1 MTWGIFKTDSVSD
14 TVKKLQEKLDKNHN
28 GELDSKEE
36 TILEELEDGTY
47 YDGSDML
54 GEASD
59 RHSSS
64 YQFTHKPGDE
74 ESEKKLADLKQATKG
89 SGNRVVLQGRLGKNN
104 PNAHKY
110 SKHAPR
116 AEYDDKGKRSN
127 GDVSGKS
134 GYHSHQRI
142 QKADAAH
149 HDVYVYQRRES
160 TEFSLF
166 SEKELDMLISEA
178 NNANMTA
185 GAWINDFLHAQQRLM
200 ASKGMGGKDAKA
212 LALAA
217 YYNHQQA
224 KGKKPAIEEG
234 RMNLDAKE
242 IKHVNLKDK
251 RNDAEIMEPRAQGE
265 KAFVAQHTLIVT
277 DEPNKDGTPNGA
289 DKLSATKGPKGQG
302 AGKYDAKEKLGNQGI
317 TSKKGE
323 FSEETCSTGPTATGD
338 KAGEIVDT
346 TPQEK
351 KSANKK
357 TYGKFKQEIG
367 HEIK

>member
-14 TVKKLQEKLDKNHN
+14 TVKKLQEKKKLDEVSLKTASSAYSARVKRLNK
-28 GELDSKEE
+28 SKFDTDEF
-36 TILEELEDGTY
+36 DDNYGK
-47 YDGSDML
+47 
-54 GEASD
+54 ASD
-59 RHSSS
+59 TLNRISKKH
-64 YQFTHKPGDE
+64 GDTGKQTAV
-74 ESEKKLADLKQATKG
+74 KKAG
-89 SGNRVVLQGRLGKNN
+89 G
-104 PNAHKY
+104 
-110 SKHAPR
+110 
-116 AEYDDKGKRSN
+116 
-127 GDVSGKS
+127 
-134 GYHSHQRI
+134 
-142 QKADAAH
+142 
-149 HDVYVYQRRES
+149 HDV

-265 KAFVAQHTLIVT
+265 KDFVAQHTLIVT

-351 KSANKK
+351 KSVNKK

>member
-28 GELDSKEE
+28 GELDSQDFKILSKEE
-36 TILEELEDGTY
+36 TD
-47 YDGSDML
+47 
-54 GEASD
+54 
-59 RHSSS
+59 
-64 YQFTHKPGDE
+64 
-74 ESEKKLADLKQATKG
+74 
-89 SGNRVVLQGRLGKNN
+89 
-104 PNAHKY
+104 
-110 SKHAPR
+110 
-116 AEYDDKGKRSN
+116 
-127 GDVSGKS
+127 
-134 GYHSHQRI
+134 
-142 QKADAAH
+142 
-149 HDVYVYQRRES
+149 
-160 TEFSLF
+160 FSLF
-166 SEKELDMLISEA
+166 SEKELDMLINEA

-200 ASKGMGGKDAKA
+200 ATKGMNGKDAKA

-217 YYNHQQA
+217 YYNHQA
-224 KGKKPAIEEG
+224 KGKPAEFTEG

-242 IKHVNLKDK
+242 IKHINLKDK

-265 KAFVAQHTLIVT
+265 KDFVAQHTLIVT

-338 KAGEIVDT
+338 KAGEIIDT

>member
-14 TVKKLQEKLDKNHN
+14 TVKKLQDVNQKINEEDTETDTAITPAAAALAKKKKA
-28 GELDSKEE
+28 KEE
-36 TILEELEDGTY
+36 VKQEETD
-47 YDGSDML
+47 
-54 GEASD
+54 
-59 RHSSS
+59 
-64 YQFTHKPGDE
+64 
-74 ESEKKLADLKQATKG
+74 
-89 SGNRVVLQGRLGKNN
+89 
-104 PNAHKY
+104 
-110 SKHAPR
+110 
-116 AEYDDKGKRSN
+116 
-127 GDVSGKS
+127 
-134 GYHSHQRI
+134 
-142 QKADAAH
+142 
-149 HDVYVYQRRES
+149 
-160 TEFSLF
+160 FSLF
-166 SEKELDMLISEA
+166 NETELDMLISEA

-200 ASKGMGGKDAKA
+200 ATKGMNGKDAKA

-217 YYNHQQA
+217 YYNHQA
-224 KGKKPAIEEG
+224 KGKPAEFTEG

-242 IKHVNLKDK
+242 IKHINLKDK

-265 KAFVAQHTLIVT
+265 KDFVAQHTLIVT

-289 DKLSATKGPKGQG
+289 DKISATKGPKGQG

-338 KAGEIVDT
+338 KVGEIIDT
-346 TPQEK
+346 APQEK
-351 KSANKK
+351 KSKK

>member
-1 MTWGIFKTDSVSD
+1 MTWGIFKTDSISD

-28 GELDSKEE
+28 DEVEQIDELKHATLKSYIKKATDLDDNRSISSHAVLATAKHLSGSDGEKDAKKSRLRSANISKALDKLTKEE
-36 TILEELEDGTY
+36 VEE
-47 YDGSDML
+47 
-54 GEASD
+54 
-59 RHSSS
+59 
-64 YQFTHKPGDE
+64 
-74 ESEKKLADLKQATKG
+74 
-89 SGNRVVLQGRLGKNN
+89 
-104 PNAHKY
+104 
-110 SKHAPR
+110 
-116 AEYDDKGKRSN
+116 
-127 GDVSGKS
+127 
-134 GYHSHQRI
+134 I
-142 QKADAAH
+142 
-149 HDVYVYQRRES
+149 
-160 TEFSLF
+160 EFSLF
-166 SEKELDMLISEA
+166 NETELDMLISEA

-200 ASKGMGGKDAKA
+200 ATKGMNGKDAKA

-217 YYNHQQA
+217 YYNHQA
-224 KGKKPAIEEG
+224 KGKPAEFTEG

-242 IKHVNLKDK
+242 IKHINLKDK

-265 KAFVAQHTLIVT
+265 KDFVAQHTLIVT

-338 KAGEIVDT
+338 KVGEIVDT

>member
-14 TVKKLQEKLDKNHN
+14 TVKKLQEKKLI
-28 GELDSKEE
+28 GKEE
-36 TILEELEDGTY
+36 TKFTASMLDEISDKTLTNYVTAARKDREHNKLNKSAPDTAQKVNANERDKKRIAGMNKAKSYLTPGTAGHAKNQTRRTANEE
-47 YDGSDML
+47 
-54 GEASD
+54 
-59 RHSSS
+59 
-64 YQFTHKPGDE
+64 
-74 ESEKKLADLKQATKG
+74 
-89 SGNRVVLQGRLGKNN
+89 
-104 PNAHKY
+104 
-110 SKHAPR
+110 
-116 AEYDDKGKRSN
+116 
-127 GDVSGKS
+127 
-134 GYHSHQRI
+134 
-142 QKADAAH
+142 
-149 HDVYVYQRRES
+149 
-160 TEFSLF
+160 TETDFSLF
-166 SEKELDMLISEA
+166 SEKELDMLINEA

-217 YYNHQQA
+217 YYNHQA
-224 KGKKPAIEEG
+224 KGKPAEFTEG

-242 IKHVNLKDK
+242 IKHINLKDK

-265 KAFVAQHTLIVT
+265 KDFVAQHTLIVT

-289 DKLSATKGPKGQG
+289 DKISAAKGPKGQG

-317 TSKKGE
+317 TAKKGE

-338 KAGEIVDT
+338 KAGEIIDT
-346 TPQEK
+346 APQEK
-351 KSANKK
+351 KSKK

>member
-14 TVKKLQEKLDKNHN
+14 TVKKLQETNITAQEVKEEVEQIDEIGDTPAGRKKLGNYVKKASVAATGHAQEYE
-28 GELDSKEE
+28 GSKE
-36 TILEELEDGTY
+36 Y
-47 YDGSDML
+47 
-54 GEASD
+54 
-59 RHSSS
+59 
-64 YQFTHKPGDE
+64 PGDDE
-74 ESEKKLADLKQATKG
+74 LGD
-89 SGNRVVLQGRLGKNN
+89 SGNEKHYRKMDNRLTGI
-104 PNAHKY
+104 H
-110 SKHAPR
+110 R
-116 AEYDDKGKRSN
+116 AINKLTKEE
-127 GDVSGKS
+127 VEE
-134 GYHSHQRI
+134 I
-142 QKADAAH
+142 
-149 HDVYVYQRRES
+149 
-160 TEFSLF
+160 EFSLF
-166 SEKELDMLISEA
+166 NETELDMLISEA

-242 IKHVNLKDK
+242 IKHINLKDT